1 MHPYTVHADPSHAG
15 ESMRGFRRLTARWS
29 VVIVA
34 TALSLYGF
42 GTAVA
47 SAAATPPDGSANYRF
62 TTLDNEREPTFNQL
76 LGIND
81 SGLIAGYFGSGE
93 GEHPNKG
100 YLLSSPYGQGNY
112 VNENFPHSAQTQVT
126 ALNNNGINVG
136 FYADKKGDN
145 FGFADVAHRGFQ
157 TVVFPAKHAKPA
169 VDQLLGVNNDGVAV
183 GFYTDASGVNHG
195 YSYNIFTRRFHEI
208 PVGEDTNV
216 TASAINSQGDVA
228 GFATN
233 SSNAVE
239 GFLKLTNGHLVKLN
253 FPGATATQPLGVNAG
268 DEVVG
273 SYTDTAGTHG
283 FVWTPGFGFQT
294 VDDPD
299 GANATTINGVND
311 HGELVGFYTDQAG
324 NTDGLLATPQEG

>member
-1 MHPYTVHADPSHAG
+1 
-15 ESMRGFRRLTARWS
+15 MRGFRRLAVRWS
-29 VVIVA
+29 VIIAA
-34 TALSLYGF
+34 TALSTFGF
-42 GTAVA
+42 SAATA
-47 SAAATPPDGSANYRF
+47 SAAATPPDGSTNYQF
-62 TTLDNEREPTFNQL
+62 TTLDNAREPAFNQL

-100 YLLSSPYGQGNY
+100 YLLSSPYGQSNY

-126 ALNNNGINVG
+126 GLDNKGITVG
-136 FYADKKGDN
+136 FYVDKKGDN
-145 FGFADVAHRGFQ
+145 FGFDAVPHHGFQ
-157 TVVFPAKHAKPA
+157 TVQFPAKHGKPA
-169 VDQLLGVNNDGVAV
+169 IDQLLGVNDRGVAV

-195 YSYNIFTRRFHEI
+195 YSYDIFARKFHQI
-208 PVGEDTNV
+208 VVSGDTNV
-216 TASAINSQGDVA
+216 TASAINDEGDIA

-233 SSNAVE
+233 SQNVVE
-239 GFLKLTNGHLVKLN
+239 AFLELANGHLVRLS
-253 FPGATATQPLGVNAG
+253 FPGATATQAFGVNAG

-273 SYTDTAGTHG
+273 TYTDTAGMHG

-299 GANATTINGVND
+299 GANATAINGVND

-324 NTDGLLATPQEG
+324 NTDGLLATPKEG